1 MLTPLRTYAPLA
13 PVIAFAIAFA
23 ALIVSLYLEST
34 GLLPCVLC
42 WWQRVFMYPL
52 VVLIPIGL
60 WLKDRNLALYT
71 LPLALIGASVA
82 LYHTLLYY
90 GIVSEGLV
98 PCAAN
103 LPCTATLPEFFYL
116 NLITASLASFIAV
129 IVLLITDYRFNHY
142 NI

>member
-1 MLTPLRTYAPLA
+1 MLLLLRTYTPLA
-13 PVIAFAIAFA
+13 PVIAFAIALA
-23 ALIVSLYLEST
+23 ALIGSLYLEST

-71 LPLALIGASVA
+71 LPLAVIGGLVA

-90 GIVSEGLV
+90 GIVSEGLL
-98 PCAAN
+98 PCT
-103 LPCTATLPEFFYL
+103 LGTPCTATLPEFLYL
-116 NLITASLASFIAV
+116 NLITASLASFIAI
-129 IVLLITDYRFNHY
+129 IVLLITDYRFNHDH
-142 NI
+142 I